1 MDFVFGMDARSG
13 LKKQAGELPE
23 GAWEELNRKPKYQ
36 VKTEERQKPEN
47 VKEEIIKKREYKN
60 IRLEREYVAEF
71 EYQPEKCAKS
81 YRMIVLRKNLSVEKA
96 RNDCLTKFGIFSI

>member
-1 MDFVFGMDARSG
+1 M
-13 LKKQAGELPE
+13 PE

-81 YRMIVLRKNLSVEKA
+81 YRMIVLRKNLSVEKGQKRLFDEVRYFFYITTLRDRTA
-96 RNDCLTKFGIFSI
+96 GKW